1 MISVMRV
8 PITEEEIEETL
19 DRVSKVKK
27 SHINYEDFETIFKNL
42 RKKIHEIQSSS
53 PFLDI
58 FISMGGNPDR
68 TGHISTGV
76 LVKLLTEDF

>member
-1 MISVMRV
+1 MRV
-8 PITEEEIEETL
+8 PITEEELEESL
-19 DRVSKVKK
+19 NKVSHTKK
-27 SHINYEDFETIFKNL
+27 SHITYEDFETIFKGL
-42 RKKIHEIQSSS
+42 RKKIQEMQSSS